1 MHQCKCANMS
11 ACLFVCLYVYMSVR
25 VFVMYVMYVLSE
37 FLGKDQDSYETSLV
51 NVKSEKCRVNDNEWM
66 TIFPIIR
73 RMCVFL
79 VELLVRAVWVQ
90 FFAAET
96 GRKTSVNEALY
107 SSERTAVELFLFE
120 LWMQIPDG
128 SDVQL
133 WVSLNPTQVAETHKG
148 AERRLLSSLGT
159 CPGTTTYHCG
169 TWEAFQFQVMRTCSH
184 DFPCIR
190 WSSQWL
196 KNGFRTFQD
205 SKNVIVTYL
214 SQISPAF
221 IRAVTSVFHPLPSW
235 KKVPR
240 AAGDCCC
247 SLLSWCK
254 LEPKI
259 GLTMINIVLFIII
272 YYLHIP
278 KSRLLDTWSA
288 SEPEMSS
295 KNDPKWLASHYY
307 WPPKNCLL
315 HYLSW
320 LKFIITI
327 HNWSNNDH

>member
-1 MHQCKCANMS
+1 MQSEWQWMNDNVSYHPTY
-11 ACLFVCLYVYMSVR
+11 VCLSCWT
-25 VFVMYVMYVLSE
+25 LSS
-37 FLGKDQDSYETSLV
+37 GS
-51 NVKSEKCRVNDNEWM
+51 
-66 TIFPIIR
+66 
-73 RMCVFL
+73 
-79 VELLVRAVWVQ
+79 WVQ

-107 SSERTAVELFLFE
+107 SSEKTAIELFLFE
-120 LWMQIPDG
+120 LWMQIPDD
-128 SDVQL
+128 SDVQP

-159 CPGTTTYHCG
+159 CPGTTTYHKS
-169 TWEAFQFQVMRTCSH
+169 WEHVPMISHVSVEVPSDWRTDSGH
-184 DFPCIR
+184 
-190 WSSQWL
+190 
-196 KNGFRTFQD
+196 FRTQKMWSWPKSDF
-205 SKNVIVTYL
+205 TC
-214 SQISPAF
+214 
-221 IRAVTSVFHPLPSW
+221 FHPRCYFSVSSTTIV
-235 KKVPR
+235 KKSTQGGWR
-240 AAGDCCC
+240 KTCC

-315 HYLSW
+315 HTFL
-320 LKFIITI
+320 
-327 HNWSNNDH
+327 D

>member
-1 MHQCKCANMS
+1 MCKYVCMS
-11 ACLFVCLYVYMSVR
+11 VCMSVCLYVCTCVCHVCHVCTVGIFGEGPRQLWDKPCKCEVWEMQ
-25 VFVMYVMYVLSE
+25 SE
-37 FLGKDQDSYETSLV
+37 WQWM
-51 NVKSEKCRVNDNEWM
+51 NDNFSYHP
-66 TIFPIIR
+66 TY
-73 RMCVFL
+73 
-79 VELLVRAVWVQ
+79 VRLSCWTLSSGSWVQ